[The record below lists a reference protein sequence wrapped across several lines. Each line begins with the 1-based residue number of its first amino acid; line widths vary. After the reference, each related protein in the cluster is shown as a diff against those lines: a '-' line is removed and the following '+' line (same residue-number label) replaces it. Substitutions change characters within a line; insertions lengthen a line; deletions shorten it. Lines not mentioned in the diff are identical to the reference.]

1 MMNGDKVPL
10 AVCCGAIVSLTVL
23 IGTKA
28 LWPVV
33 GFVAVFVPC
42 LRTLKALREKN
53 KDHTRSW
60 ISYWI
65 LFSFCC
71 TTVDKLLRN
80 QIRSK
85 VWYPTMILILSLALS
100 SKNAALSGRA
110 LALLPHQRY
119 TRWLVNGTSSSS
131 SGDPTGAQAE

>member
-10 AVCCGAIVSLTVL
+10 AVCCGAIVSLTIL

-33 GFVAVFVPC
+33 GFVAALIPC

-53 KDHTRSW
+53 EDHTRSW

-71 TTVDKLLRN
+71 TIIDKLLRN
-80 QIRSK
+80 KFRSK
-85 VWYPTMILILSLALS
+85 VWYSTMILIFALALS
-100 SKNAALSGRA
+100 SSNAALSGRM
-110 LALLPHQRY
+110 LAFLSHQRY
-119 TRWLVNGTSSSS
+119 NQWLMNVSSSSS
-131 SGDPTGAQAE
+131 SGDPASAQAK